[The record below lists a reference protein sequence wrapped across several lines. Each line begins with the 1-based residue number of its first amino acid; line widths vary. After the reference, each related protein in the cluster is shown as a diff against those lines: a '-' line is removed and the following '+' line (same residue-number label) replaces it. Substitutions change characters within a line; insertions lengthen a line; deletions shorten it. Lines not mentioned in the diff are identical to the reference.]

1 MAEFRN
7 RWRALCPTI
16 RALCVFL
23 LLNGVGLNLL
33 LAALPWTPGRKTVFN
48 YTARTVM
55 ANGGTDSW
63 GQMATALAEFRARP
77 EGELYHHVFLRRHI
91 RFPYPPTS
99 LLLTDATE
107 HLGLGFAF
115 LNLVSAI
122 AVLATMAV
130 VAVLLTGGFE
140 DRASIGLN
148 RADRNAL
155 FVVAVV
161 STLTFYPIVKGFAL
175 GQIQTWINLVLGL
188 VLWLWI
194 SGRERSAGVLAA
206 VTAVLKPHYGFLLLW
221 AASRRRWTF
230 CISFGGTILLTVL
243 ASLWVFGL
251 ANHLDYLWML
261 SHVSRHGE
269 SYFANNAVNG
279 FLHRLLF
286 NGENL
291 EWHEDRYPP
300 MNEWVVGGT
309 LVASATLVAL
319 CLVWRRREADAGGIV
334 DLMSAV
340 LTCVMASPV
349 AWEHHYGILL
359 PIYAVLLPKVL
370 RPPRAPVVWLAVS
383 YVLTSNYFGVTT
395 LAAGTWLNFVQSS
408 LLFGATTVLVC
419 LYRSRSWQA
428 LGSS

>member
-115 LNLVSAI
+115 LNLVSAM
-122 AVLATMAV
+122 AVL
-130 VAVLLTGGFE
+130 
-140 DRASIGLN
+140 R
-148 RADRNAL
+148 
-155 FVVAVV
+155 
-161 STLTFYPIVKGFAL
+161 
-175 GQIQTWINLVLGL
+175 
-188 VLWLWI
+188 
-194 SGRERSAGVLAA
+194 
-206 VTAVLKPHYGFLLLW
+206 PHYGFLLLW

-291 EWHEDRYPP
+291 EWHEDRYTP

-408 LLFGATTVLVC
+408 LLFGAALVLVC
-419 LYRSRSWQA
+419 LFRSLSWQA